1 MEYRQPANRIAAAR
15 QRTYRG
21 VAVALVILFL
31 VSVARFYHPAAGFTA
46 FIGFPEGHEYEAPA
60 MRDVPHVD
68 YPAWASYDGQF
79 YAQRA
84 LDPLCRDPLVDRA
97 MDLPPFR
104 ARRILFSW
112 TAYVLGLARP
122 AWIINVYAVQNVA
135 CWLLLAW
142 LLPRWTPPTT
152 GRGIALWT
160 ACLFSHGVLWSVR
173 FALLDAPSL
182 LVTACAVWA
191 VECGRPLLSAA
202 IVGASGLARETN
214 ILAVA
219 AQPPPRGARAW
230 ARVALALLL
239 AVLPL
244 LVWEDYL
251 RSIYRSTIFAG
262 ADQFM
267 APGAALARGWW
278 DALGAVRRGGL
289 LSGDGLILGLLSS
302 IIVQAGYVLIRR
314 EYTSAWWRVAL
325 PYVVLLLVLDGVLVN
340 PHTGAI
346 TRVLLPLTVG
356 FNVLLAS
363 EPRPRHFWP
372 WFAAGNLHLLSA
384 LTVMP
389 LIPFL

>member
-1 MEYRQPANRIAAAR
+1 
-15 QRTYRG
+15 
-21 VAVALVILFL
+21 
-31 VSVARFYHPAAGFTA
+31 VSRFYHPGTGFTA
-46 FIGFPEGHEYEAPA
+46 LIGFPEGHDYEAPA
-60 MRDVPHVD
+60 LRQVPHVD

-84 LDPLCRDPLVDRA
+84 LDPFCRDPLVDRA

-112 TAYVLGLARP
+112 TAYLLGMGHP
-122 AWIINVYAVQNVA
+122 ASIINVYAVQNVV
-135 CWLLLAW
+135 CWLLLAVV
-142 LLPRWTPPTT
+142 LTRWMPPTT
-152 GRGIALWT
+152 GRGLALWT

-182 LVTACAVWA
+182 LLTALAVWA
-191 VECGRPLLSAA
+191 VERGRTVLSAA
-202 IVGASGLARETN
+202 IVGVSGLARETN
-214 ILAVA
+214 LLVLASQPRPRDRRGWVRVVVA
-219 AQPPPRGARAW
+219 
-230 ARVALALLL
+230 VFLAIAPLLL
-239 AVLPL
+239 
-244 LVWEDYL
+244 WEDYL

-267 APGAALARGWW
+267 TPGTALAASWTAALAAARHEGFW
-278 DALGAVRRGGL
+278 
-289 LSGDGLILGLLSS
+289 SGDGLIFALLSS
-302 IIVQAGYVLIRR
+302 VVVQAAYVLVRR
-314 EYTSAWWRVAL
+314 EYESAWWRVAL
-325 PYVVLLLVLDGVLVN
+325 PYVGLLLVLDRVLVN

-363 EPRPRHFWP
+363 EPRGTRFWP

-389 LIPFL
+389 LLPFV